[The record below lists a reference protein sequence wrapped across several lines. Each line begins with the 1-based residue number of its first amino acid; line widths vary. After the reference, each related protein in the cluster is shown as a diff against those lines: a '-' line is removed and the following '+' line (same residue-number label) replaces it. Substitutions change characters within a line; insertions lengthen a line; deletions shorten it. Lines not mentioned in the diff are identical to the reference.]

1 MKRKPIK
8 RAKKQAPPPPKSPIE
23 LPKPKRTTVY
33 IVGDWPIV
41 VEYVRLC
48 SSHGYFVF
56 YNCNETPGG
65 FAQFD
70 SKLARKSAQIPHD
83 AALALEFTNVD
94 LHQKRRNLE
103 LLDQTLPPT
112 TAIVSSSVTVSA
124 TEQSSWIK
132 HKNRLLGCG
141 ALPTLADKPLVEIAP
156 TVFSPK
162 GTVEVVQRFFRS
174 IGKEIELVQD
184 RVGMVFPRIICQM
197 INEAAFAL
205 QDETASPRDID
216 TAMKLGAH
224 YPIGPIEWADR
235 IGLQQVYAV
244 LAALQ
249 GDLAEDR
256 YRISPL
262 LKQMAVGGTWW
273 HPVQATTEERYSL

>member
-1 MKRKPIK
+1 MKHKPVK
-8 RAKKQAPPPPKSPIE
+8 RAKQKVTHRAKNPIE
-23 LPKPKRTTVY
+23 LTNPKRTSIY

-41 VEYVRLC
+41 LEYVKLC
-48 SSHGYFVF
+48 PSHGFSVA
-56 YNCNETPGG
+56 YNCSQLPPELP
-65 FAQFD
+65 QFEVQ
-70 SKLARKSAQIPHD
+70 LVRKAAQIPPD
-83 AALALEFTNVD
+83 AALALELSNVD
-94 LHQKRRNLE
+94 LDQKRRNLE
-103 LLDQTLPPT
+103 LLDQALPST

-132 HKNRLLGCG
+132 HRSRLVGCG
-141 ALPTLADKPLVEIAP
+141 ALPTLADKPLIEIAP
-156 TVFSPK
+156 TVFSPA
-162 GTVEVVQRFFRS
+162 GTVEVVQRFFKS

-184 RVGMVFPRIICQM
+184 RVGLVFPRIICQM

-205 QDETASPRDID
+205 QGETASPQDID
-216 TAMKLGAH
+216 KAMKLGAH
-224 YPIGPIEWADR
+224 YPLGPIEWADR

-244 LAALQ
+244 LEALH

-273 HPVQATTEERYSL
+273 RQG

>member
-1 MKRKPIK
+1 VNHKPIK
-8 RAKKQAPPPPKSPIE
+8 RVKEQVAPRPKRPIE
-23 LPKPKRTTVY
+23 SPKPKRTTVY

-41 VEYVRLC
+41 AEYVELC
-48 SSHGYFVF
+48 SSHGFSVAF
-56 YNCNETPGG
+56 DCNSAPSELP
-65 FAQFD
+65 QFD
-70 SKLARKSAQIPHD
+70 AELVRKAAQIPHD

-103 LLDQTLPPT
+103 LLDQALPPT
-112 TAIVSSSVTVSA
+112 TAIVSSSVTISA

-132 HKNRLLGCG
+132 HKSRLVGCG
-141 ALPTLADKPLVEIAP
+141 ALPTLVDKPLIEIAP
-156 TVFSPK
+156 TVFSPT

-184 RVGMVFPRIICQM
+184 RVGLVFPRIVCQI

-205 QDETASPRDID
+205 QDETTSPRDID
-216 TAMKLGAH
+216 LAMKLGAH
-224 YPIGPIEWADR
+224 FPIGPIEWADR

-244 LAALQ
+244 LSALL

-273 HPVQATTEERYSL
+273 HRAQATIEER